1 MKPIL
6 TKSFLLLTFIVLNGC
21 SPSDAEIK
29 MLKEL
34 GFSNLKQM
42 EMRILD
48 GLSNAAEVELSS
60 RQSLFEKKNNDFR
73 AENYSIENAY
83 RETSNSL
90 KRNES
95 SKLLQDKFLLHVRN
109 LNEKPFKWRCEIS
122 SITAKEISCDRFR
135 IKTSTIPNNILMEL
149 KAKQAIRFS
158 GRLSYFEENY
168 EGMSDRFFTELFKSN
183 PLEYATY
190 KVYEAK
196 IITLNNNNFEKQIEI
211 NKQIVIDGK

>member
-1 MKPIL
+1 MKPIF
-6 TKSFLLLTFIVLNGC
+6 TKSFLLLTVIVLSGC
-21 SPSDAEIK
+21 SPSDAEVK

-60 RQSLFEKKNNDFR
+60 RQSLFNKKNSDFSS
-73 AENYSIENAY
+73 ENYSIEKAY
-83 RETSNSL
+83 RETSNRL
-90 KRNES
+90 KRDES
-95 SKLLQDKFLLHVRN
+95 HKLLHDKFLFHVRN

-122 SITAKEISCDRFR
+122 SITAKEISCGEFR
-135 IKTSTIPNNILMEL
+135 IKTSTLPNNILMEL

-168 EGMSDRFFTELFKSN
+168 EGMSDRFFTELFKSD
-183 PLEYATY
+183 PLNYATY

-196 IITLNNNNFEKQIEI
+196 IITLNNKNFERQIEI
-211 NKQIVIDGK
+211 NKQIVINGK